1 MCQIDVLQ
9 RLKCERRVVEKA
21 LKNLPKTLD
30 ETYDV
35 ILLAM
40 PQEDLVVVN
49 HILHWISYHNEL
61 HYGEGIPCEILIQAL
76 GKSTAEL
83 TVDGLERFYDNDTLR
98 ELCGCLIKIVP
109 EEQVYKYGSFP
120 GTTLTASFAHYTV
133 REYLDSNRS
142 RNSMVSSTIRQ
153 KGLRQ
158 KFLGAILSEAQHL
171 ESNELSEHKNGSI
184 NHHDALD
191 VLNRSLG
198 VYSVLSA
205 ILSLCKWPTE
215 ISQHETL
222 CTMAIE
228 LLNPSKPHFE
238 YLERAALV
246 IEAFLE
252 LFSKNGLDLGSQF
265 WRMRWYPETSSK
277 VAVHLIHLLL
287 LAENVGK
294 CLPLVENFLQA
305 KDTTDFLQARLRFR
319 MQVRGGISD
328 DRAECYLLDGSI
340 IEVYAQ
346 LTKTD
351 ALTFKLLLDHG
362 AGLFNCSK
370 ILLLHVAFHEHDPEY
385 GCRGECLLR
394 RLLKLGADLNSRK
407 SRITPLQ
414 IAVISGDLDGVS
426 LLLDAGADPN
436 GTGSS
441 EGTVW
446 EDGTPMSH
454 FNHLH
459 GASAL
464 HICRN
469 FRYYTKRGHLMPG
482 REDHLER
489 IEETLLRYGAKTFL
503 RA

>member
-1 MCQIDVLQ
+1 
-9 RLKCERRVVEKA
+9 
-21 LKNLPKTLD
+21 
-30 ETYDV
+30 
-35 ILLAM
+35 
-40 PQEDLVVVN
+40 
-49 HILHWISYHNEL
+49 
-61 HYGEGIPCEILIQAL
+61 
-76 GKSTAEL
+76 
-83 TVDGLERFYDNDTLR
+83 
-98 ELCGCLIKIVP
+98 
-109 EEQVYKYGSFP
+109 
-120 GTTLTASFAHYTV
+120 
-133 REYLDSNRS
+133 
-142 RNSMVSSTIRQ
+142 
-153 KGLRQ
+153 
-158 KFLGAILSEAQHL
+158 
-171 ESNELSEHKNGSI
+171 
-184 NHHDALD
+184 
-191 VLNRSLG
+191 
-198 VYSVLSA
+198 
-205 ILSLCKWPTE
+205 
-215 ISQHETL
+215 
-222 CTMAIE
+222 MAVE

-238 YLERAALV
+238 YLERAASV
-246 IEAFLE
+246 IEAFLG

-287 LAENVGK
+287 LAEDVGK

-319 MQVRGGISD
+319 MQVRGVISD
-328 DRAECYLLDGSI
+328 EYAECYLLDGSI

-385 GCRGECLLR
+385 GCRRECLLR
-394 RLLKLGADLNSRK
+394 RLLKLGADLNSRN

-426 LLLDAGADPN
+426 LLLDAGAEPT

-464 HICRN
+464 HICRK
-469 FRYYTKRGHLMPG
+469 FGYYIERGHLMPR

-489 IEETLLRYGAKTFL
+489 IEETLLRCGAKTFL